1 MSTPSSVTQTA
12 LAKKKVDLF
21 EFFYKYGT
29 IMTIVILTVIFAVS
43 NPSFIQ
49 TTNLIN
55 ILRSIS
61 IVTIIA
67 IGITISLTVDGFDLS
82 VGSVAS
88 LANAIVISMFVW
100 FSQDTLI
107 AILAAIG
114 ASLVVGALNSFM
126 IVKLR
131 IPDMLMTL
139 ATMFIIQGI
148 ALTYTKGATVSQNM
162 VMPDGTF
169 AAGLISPFFAKI
181 GQVPWIIL
189 IMAVIVI
196 ATHIFLTYTKHGRYM
211 YMIGGNKEAARL
223 SGISVYIYKVLA
235 YLLSAL
241 FAAIGG
247 ICPCFKGHDIGN
259 QFRVAVFNGC
269 RCRSLHWFLR
279 FRSGKTECLWNLR
292 RCNPDRNPSKW
303 TDHDVCSILCNGYR
317 QRNSA
322 GPCTRVNLLQTKT
335 LTLPIRVRG
344 GRCPSLIFI
353 AWNRVKKESCH
364 CEF

>member
-1 MSTPSSVTQTA
+1 MSTPIPVLPETPT
-12 LAKKKVDLF
+12 AKKKVDLF
-21 EFFYKYGT
+21 DFFYKYGT
-29 IMTIVILTVIFAVS
+29 ILTIIILIAVFAIA

-49 TTNLIN
+49 TNNLIN

-107 AILAAIG
+107 AVLAAIG
-114 ASLVVGALNSFM
+114 ASLLVGALNSFM

-139 ATMFIIQGI
+139 ATMFIIQGL

-169 AAGLISPFFAKI
+169 ATGLISPFFAKI

-189 IMAVIVI
+189 IMGIIVI

-211 YMIGGNKEAARL
+211 YIIGGNKEAARL
-223 SGISVYIYKVLA
+223 SGIAVNKYKVIA

-247 ICPCFKGHDIGN
+247 IVLASRVMTSEINSGSPYLMDAVAAAFIGSSVLGAGKPNAFGTFIGAVLIGILQNGLIMMSVPYYAMDIVKG
-259 QFRVAVFNGC
+259 AV
-269 RCRSLHWFLR
+269 LALALAVTYY
-279 FRSGKTECLWNLR
+279 KQ
-292 RCNPDRNPSKW
+292 K
-303 TDHDVCSILCNGYR
+303 Y
-317 QRNSA
+317 
-322 GPCTRVNLLQTKT
+322 
-335 LTLPIRVRG
+335 
-344 GRCPSLIFI
+344 
-353 AWNRVKKESCH
+353 
-364 CEF
+364 

>member
-1 MSTPSSVTQTA
+1 M
-12 LAKKKVDLF
+12 
-21 EFFYKYGT
+21 G
-29 IMTIVILTVIFAVS
+29 IFTVS

-49 TTNLIN
+49 TSNLIN

-100 FSQDTLI
+100 FSQDTFI
-107 AILAAIG
+107 AILAAVG
-114 ASLVVGALNSFM
+114 ASLFVGALNSFM

-169 AAGLISPFFAKI
+169 ATGLISPFFAKI

-211 YMIGGNKEAARL
+211 YIIGGNKEAARL
-223 SGISVYIYKVLA
+223 SGISVNKYKILA
-235 YLLSAL
+235 YLISAL

-247 ICPCFKGHDIGN
+247 IVLASRVMTSEINSGSPYLMDAVAAAFIGSSVLGAGKPNAFGTFIGAVLIGILQNGLIMMSVPYYAMDIVKGT
-259 QFRVAVFNGC
+259 VLALALAVTYYKQK
-269 RCRSLHWFLR
+269 H
-279 FRSGKTECLWNLR
+279 
-292 RCNPDRNPSKW
+292 
-303 TDHDVCSILCNGYR
+303 
-317 QRNSA
+317 
-322 GPCTRVNLLQTKT
+322 
-335 LTLPIRVRG
+335 
-344 GRCPSLIFI
+344 
-353 AWNRVKKESCH
+353 
-364 CEF
+364 

>member
-1 MSTPSSVTQTA
+1 MKKNYYSIQQEENRMSIPIPVTQTA
-12 LAKKKVDLF
+12 KAKKKLELF
-21 EFFYKYGT
+21 DFFYKYGT
-29 IMTIVILTVIFAVS
+29 ILTIIILIVIFAVS

-49 TTNLIN
+49 SNNLIN

-169 AAGLISPFFAKI
+169 ATGLISPFFAKI

-211 YMIGGNKEAARL
+211 YIIGGNKEAARL
-223 SGISVYIYKVLA
+223 SGISVNKYKILA

-241 FAAIGG
+241 LAAIGG
-247 ICPCFKGHDIGN
+247 IVLASRVMTSEINSGSPYLMDAVAAAFIGSSVLGAGKPNAFGTFVGAVLIGILQNGLIMMSVPYYAMDIVKGT
-259 QFRVAVFNGC
+259 VLALALAVTYYKQK
-269 RCRSLHWFLR
+269 H
-279 FRSGKTECLWNLR
+279 
-292 RCNPDRNPSKW
+292 
-303 TDHDVCSILCNGYR
+303 
-317 QRNSA
+317 
-322 GPCTRVNLLQTKT
+322 
-335 LTLPIRVRG
+335 
-344 GRCPSLIFI
+344 
-353 AWNRVKKESCH
+353 
-364 CEF
+364 